1 MVVVMVMPMIKWVLE
16 VLAIM
21 NGGDGSTNNS
31 SVDVGCM
38 SDNVSGIVVMLLYN
52 SCSNERISNH

>member
-1 MVVVMVMPMIKWVLE
+1 MEE

-38 SDNVSGIVVMLLYN
+38 SDNVSDIVVMLLYN
-52 SCSNERISNH
+52 SYSSERISNH